1 MMAKV
6 TGEQRQ
12 GHGGQVD
19 ADNGDQEQ
27 VMPFLQFGQD
37 YNAKF
42 VIVAMGMP
50 TVRSPPKAMPRMQTS
65 HL

>member
-6 TGEQRQ
+6 KGEQRQ

-19 ADNGDQEQ
+19 VDNGDQEQ
-27 VMPFLQFGQD
+27 AMPFLQFGQD

-42 VIVAMGMP
+42 AIGVMGMP
-50 TVRSPPKAMPRMQTS
+50 IVRSPRKAMP
-65 HL
+65 